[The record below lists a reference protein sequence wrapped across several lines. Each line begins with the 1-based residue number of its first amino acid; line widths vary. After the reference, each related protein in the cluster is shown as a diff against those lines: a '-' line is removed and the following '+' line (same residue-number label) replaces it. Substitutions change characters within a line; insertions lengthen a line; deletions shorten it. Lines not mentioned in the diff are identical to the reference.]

1 MDSKGPSSL
10 TQETMPQQDVAVAA
24 QDKETAVINTPE
36 PTGFNFN
43 EKKRP
48 AALNL
53 THQRTGTSSS
63 SSSESSLKVPRTPRF
78 AEATSV
84 HSPVD
89 DDKISPFADPVNPQA
104 SESQP
109 SDVGFG
115 YIGSNSNRESIPMAP
130 KSPLKSAMK
139 VPGTPARTMHIL
151 SPTFREEAILEKRE
165 LETEKEQA
173 RDIVS
178 LLSFLLFGGIC
189 QPTNLYTETQGP
201 RSHGQIRPSK
211 RPLQLLSHYPRHA
224 LLVIRHLQRH

>member
-1 MDSKGPSSL
+1 MSNMDNKGPSSL
-10 TQETMPQQDVAVAA
+10 TQETMLQQDMAA
-24 QDKETAVINTPE
+24 AAPEAAVINTPE
-36 PTGFNFN
+36 LTGFNFN

-48 AALNL
+48 AALNF
-53 THQRTGTSSS
+53 THNRTGTSSS

-89 DDKISPFADPVNPQA
+89 DDNISPFADPVNTQA

-115 YIGSNSNRESIPMAP
+115 YIGSNSNRESIPMPP
-130 KSPLKSAMK
+130 KSPLKSALK

-165 LETEKEQA
+165 FETEKEQA
-173 RDIVS
+173 NDLV
-178 LLSFLLFGGIC
+178 SFLSIL
-189 QPTNLYTETQGP
+189 P
-201 RSHGQIRPSK
+201 PS
-211 RPLQLLSHYPRHA
+211 LEA
-224 LLVIRHLQRH
+224 LCL

>member
-1 MDSKGPSSL
+1 MDSTGPSSL
-10 TQETMPQQDVAVAA
+10 TRETMPPPQD
-24 QDKETAVINTPE
+24 TPAVINTPE
-36 PTGFNFN
+36 PTGFNFS
-43 EKKRP
+43 ERKRP

-53 THQRTGTSSS
+53 TTTHSRTGTSSS

-109 SDVGFG
+109 SDIGFG
-115 YIGSNSNRESIPMAP
+115 YIGGNVNRQSIPMPP

-139 VPGTPARTMHIL
+139 VPGTPARTINVL

-173 RDIVS
+173 KDLVS
-178 LLSFLLFGGIC
+178 LLLSYF
-189 QPTNLYTETQGP
+189 
-201 RSHGQIRPSK
+201 
-211 RPLQLLSHYPRHA
+211 LSHSPEKP
-224 LLVIRHLQRH
+224 V